1 MLYFNDQM
9 IVSMRLI
16 ILKLN
21 LGNKLL
27 KRYQILKTLRLACD
41 VSDVSLGVVL
51 GQVDELGREQPVASA
66 N

>member
-1 MLYFNDQM
+1 M